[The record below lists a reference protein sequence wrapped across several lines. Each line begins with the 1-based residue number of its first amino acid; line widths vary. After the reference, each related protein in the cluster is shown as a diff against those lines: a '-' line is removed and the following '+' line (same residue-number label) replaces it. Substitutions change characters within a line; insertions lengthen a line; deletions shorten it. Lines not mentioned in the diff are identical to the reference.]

1 MKKSIL
7 KMMSEGAV
15 NPPAEGEAP
24 RPQGLGH
31 RARRSSPVIANVGK
45 ALSGLS
51 EDSIVSLDPTAID
64 SSPFQ
69 DRFENDPEVETEIE
83 ELAASIA
90 AEGQKIPILVRPHPD
105 GGERYQL
112 AYGHR
117 RLAAI
122 KSLITQSDKPDTI
135 RVKAYVRTLSDNDL
149 LIEQSLENGVR
160 ENLTWIEQAV
170 WAAKLRDAGF
180 SGGAIGRTLSLSK
193 TPVSLM
199 LKVSSSLPLDIV
211 LGIGR
216 AKNVGR
222 PKWLAFAELLEQGG
236 TEAADRVRALFADA
250 DFQAADG
257 IRRMALATKAAK
269 GRAGGTAVP
278 PESREVTAD
287 GRIFGRLKSTPS
299 GTTLVIPKAE
309 ADFAEWISTRME
321 GLVNEYLAEGASKT
335 KGDMP

>member
-1 MKKSIL
+1 M
-7 KMMSEGAV
+7 
-15 NPPAEGEAP
+15 
-24 RPQGLGH
+24 
-31 RARRSSPVIANVGK
+31 IANVGK

-51 EDSIVSLDPTAID
+51 EDSIVSLDPATID

-90 AEGQKIPILVRPHPD
+90 SEGQKIPILVRPHPD

-122 KSLITQSDKPDTI
+122 KSLLAQSDKPETI
-135 RVKAYVRTLSDNDL
+135 RVKAYVRVLSDNDL

-236 TEAADRVRALFADA
+236 TDAAERVRALFLND

-269 GRAGGTAVP
+269 GRAGVATTQ
-278 PESREVTAD
+278 PESRDVAAD
-287 GRIFGRLKSTPS
+287 GRIFGRLKSSPS
-299 GTTLVIPKAE
+299 GMTLVIPKAE
-309 ADFAEWISTRME
+309 ADFAEWMASRMDE
-321 GLVNEYLAEGASKT
+321 LVSEYLEADSSKA
-335 KGDMP
+335 KGETP